1 MKKNYIFCAVI
12 GVILASTVYYF
23 NGVLVMLSVLLIYMM
38 LSRIILKQRAAI
50 LRQRSEWKA
59 NPIPPKLE
67 LFEAFFWHQLISQQ
81 NWYLDNIYSMQDIKS
96 LINQYK
102 TAIATVWCEQASSY
116 EEKLRTS
123 RKLERHL
130 NLLTYALEYKR
141 ISENA

>member
-23 NGVLVMLSVLLIYMM
+23 KGVWVMLSVLLIYMM
-38 LSRIILKQRAAI
+38 LSRIILKQRAGI
-50 LRQRSEWKA
+50 LRQRSEWIA
-59 NPIPPKLE
+59 NPT
-67 LFEAFFWHQLISQQ
+67 S
-81 NWYLDNIYSMQDIKS
+81 
-96 LINQYK
+96 
-102 TAIATVWCEQASSY
+102 IATVWCEQASAY

-130 NLLTYALEYKR
+130 NLLTYAIEYKR